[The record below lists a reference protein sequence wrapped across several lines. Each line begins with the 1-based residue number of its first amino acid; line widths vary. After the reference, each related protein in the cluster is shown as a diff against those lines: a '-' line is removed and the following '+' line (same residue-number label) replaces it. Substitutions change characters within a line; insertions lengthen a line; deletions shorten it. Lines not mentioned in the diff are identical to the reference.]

1 MQIDHERSQSLGW
14 LLIKINKNKHF
25 KGKTMKKF
33 IAMLTLLIG
42 FNANAGLLT
51 IDISSDDVVV
61 GDSVSVTISASNFDD
76 SDMFWFDFNFDNSV
90 MSFDENSIS
99 SDLTLSNDDNG
110 LAVTPEDYG
119 LAFLFSTDDFL
130 LNASGD
136 FVLASFNLIADAAGV
151 TDFSIFD
158 LVVFSE
164 FEETDPYTVAFTGS
178 DSVNV
183 NANSVSVPEP
193 STVFM
198 MMFASFALVSARRQ
212 KNS

>member
-1 MQIDHERSQSLGW
+1 
-14 LLIKINKNKHF
+14 
-25 KGKTMKKF
+25 MKKF

-76 SDMFWFDFNFDNSV
+76 SDMFWFDFNFDTSI
-90 MSFDENSIS
+90 MSFDDSSLS

-119 LAFLFSTDDFL
+119 LGFLFSTDDFL

-136 FVLASFNLIADAAGV
+136 FVLASFNLLADAAGV
-151 TDFSIFD
+151 VDFSIFD
-158 LVVFSE
+158 LAVFGD
-164 FEETDPYTVAFTGS
+164 FEETDPYTVALTGPG
-178 DSVNV
+178 SVNV

-198 MMFASFALVSARRQ
+198 MMFASFALISARRQ

>member
-1 MQIDHERSQSLGW
+1 
-14 LLIKINKNKHF
+14 
-25 KGKTMKKF
+25 MKKF

-51 IDISSDDVVV
+51 IDISSNDVVV
-61 GDSVSVTISASNFDD
+61 GDSVSVTISASDFDE

-90 MSFDENSIS
+90 MSYDNSS
-99 SDLTLSNDDNG
+99 LNSGLALSDDNAESNG
-110 LAVTPEDYG
+110 LAARPEDYG
-119 LAFLFSTDDFL
+119 LAFLFSTDEFL

-151 TDFSIFD
+151 VDFSIFD
-158 LVVFSE
+158 LAVFGD

>member
-1 MQIDHERSQSLGW
+1 
-14 LLIKINKNKHF
+14 
-25 KGKTMKKF
+25 MKKF

-51 IDISSDDVVV
+51 IDISSDDVSV
-61 GDSVSVTISASNFDD
+61 GDSVVVTISASNFDD
-76 SDMFWFDFNFDNSV
+76 SDMFWFDFNFNNSI
-90 MSFDENSIS
+90 MSFNDS
-99 SDLTLSNDDNG
+99 SLSSYLTLVDDNADFNG

-119 LAFLFSTDDFL
+119 LEFYFSTDDFL

-136 FVLASFNLIADAAGV
+136 FVLASFNLLADAAGV
-151 TDFSIFD
+151 VDFSIFG
-158 LVVFSE
+158 LSVYGE

-183 NANSVSVPEP
+183 SANSVSVSEP

-198 MMFASFALVSARRQ
+198 MMFASLALVSARRQ